1 VIGRLGSEPIFY
13 TAVGNDYDGGGI
25 IARLEEE
32 CGVLTTASSVH
43 IAENLN
49 TAKYL
54 ALLDGNSDLVGG
66 VADME
71 ALSKIPIPSEE
82 DLIGVDFLVLD
93 ANGPPCVLLEAA
105 KNGVGARCRV
115 CLDPTSVPKARL
127 LSRSKE
133 FVQNL
138 HYIFPNKDELLA
150 MAEESGWARSEV
162 VERKNIHTA
171 ASFLLSR
178 MLPDAHIIITLGK
191 HGVLLASKNA
201 DAPPKFVHF
210 PAGSVSEIISS
221 NGAGDTLCGAFVHAL
236 LKGANVNQAVQ
247 FGMKAASLSLESAE
261 AISPAISRLKYCIE

>member
-1 VIGRLGSEPIFY
+1 MIGRLGSKPIFY
-13 TAVGNDYDGGGI
+13 TAIGKDSDGGGM

-43 IAENLN
+43 LAENLN

-54 ALLDGNSDLVGG
+54 ALLDGNSDLIGG
-66 VADME
+66 VADMA

-93 ANGPPCVLLEAA
+93 ANGTPWALLEAA
-105 KNGVGARCRV
+105 KNGVEAGCRV
-115 CLDPTSVPKARL
+115 CLDPTSVPKACL

-133 FVQNL
+133 FIQNL

-150 MAEESGWARSEV
+150 MAKESGWVRSEL
-162 VERKNIHTA
+162 VESENIHAA

-178 MLPDAHIIITLGK
+178 MLPDSHIIITLGK
-191 HGVLLASKNA
+191 YGVLLASKNA
-201 DAPPKFVHF
+201 DAPPEFVHF
-210 PAGSVSEIISS
+210 PAGSVPEINSS
-221 NGAGDTLCGAFVHAL
+221 NGAGDTLCGAFIHAL
-236 LKGANVNQAVQ
+236 LQGANVNEAIQ

-261 AISPAISRLKYCIE
+261 AISPAISTLKYSIE